1 MSRKM
6 SCNFKES
13 ILTISKS
20 APCPDWQY
28 RKTDDKEE
36 KNWNIG
42 TYHIK
47 ADTMDRRKNLGLVEN
62 VHKIEDWVL
71 ILPPL

>member
-1 MSRKM
+1 MSLVLTDNTGRQMIRRK
-6 SCNFKES
+6 
-13 ILTISKS
+13 
-20 APCPDWQY
+20 
-28 RKTDDKEE
+28 KTE
-36 KNWNIG
+36 

-47 ADTMDRRKNLGLVEN
+47 ADTMDRRKNLGLMEN